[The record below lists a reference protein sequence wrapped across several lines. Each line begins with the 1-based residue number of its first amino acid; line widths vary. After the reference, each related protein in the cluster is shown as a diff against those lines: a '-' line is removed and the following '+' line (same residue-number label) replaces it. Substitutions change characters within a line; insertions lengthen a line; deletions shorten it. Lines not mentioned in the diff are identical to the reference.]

1 MKKIPLILLCS
12 SVFLYAC
19 DGSNDTAKKA
29 VDEKVDVS
37 MDTTTETTEAVV
49 EPVTEAA
56 SEVEVAASDV
66 EATAGM
72 VAAEEVTTTSEEV
85 AIADADEAISGAAI
99 FKSKCNVCHGSGL
112 AGAPK
117 LGDKAAWAPRIAQG
131 EAVLIKHAIEGF
143 KGETGIMPAKGGATS
158 LSDEEISAVVQY
170 MVLQSK

>member
-1 MKKIPLILLCS
+1 MKKITLILLCS

-29 VDEKVDVS
+29 ADEKVDAS
-37 MDTTTETTEAVV
+37 IEATIETTEAVV
-49 EPVTEAA
+49 EPVEEAV
-56 SEVEVAASDV
+56 SEV

-85 AIADADEAISGAAI
+85 AETAAAEAISGEAI
-99 FKSKCNVCHGSGL
+99 FKSKCNACHGSGL

-117 LGDKAAWAPRIAQG
+117 LGDKAAWTPRIAQG
-131 EAVLIKHAIEGF
+131 EAVLIKNAIEGF
-143 KGETGIMPAKGGATS
+143 KGETGIMPAKGGAMS

-170 MVLQSK
+170 MVSQSK